1 MKVLKI
7 LQYLVSLGHLIIQI
21 LLYRGWSN
29 GFDALASK
37 IPSTAPEMA
46 STVLSGTFVELSRH
60 SFTFVMLSIFTLAF
74 YLTVTAHISLW
85 NGETILEETISEAIH
100 KQFPEKEE
108 KARG

>member
-7 LQYLVSLGHLIIQI
+7 LQYLVSLGHLVIQI
-21 LLYRGWSN
+21 LLYRGWSS
-29 GFDALASK
+29 GFDALANK
-37 IPSTAPEMA
+37 IPSTSPEMA

-85 NGETILEETISEAIH
+85 NGEAILEETVREAINNQSLG
-100 KQFPEKEE
+100 KQE
-108 KARG
+108 